1 MKKSYIYSSAI
12 LAASLLMTGC
22 GEDIYSPTLSPTDSD
37 VMAQGVSLDQDLIF
51 GVWEGLV
58 EVGDVNTNH
67 FEQTYRIEFQSVDDS
82 EAMLSHWYVDATN
95 NTDKSIEGLEYTYSL
110 DGSTVKLTPKTSAA
124 NSGASDIIGVYT
136 GNNNMELYTVTNSVT
151 KQICTLTRIGDPQPS
166 IKSVNRTLPMPG
178 EEVIFAGR
186 NLQFV
191 DQVYLPTIDG
201 ETEITDYTV
210 TSTQLQFIMPD
221 VETAPGYV
229 RFHSDGAHVSA
240 FSPAMFCTNCVFFKD
255 FSTNGTS
262 APYTGTEFENTID
275 INRSLF
281 DKVTV
286 VSSDNL
292 PEGHALTYAPNT
304 INPEKM
310 LCFFGDTPIEW
321 DVDSSLDPSTGL
333 LRFSF
338 GDRLK
343 YVIDNSN
350 GMITASTKCKNAA
363 VQMDVYVY
371 SNGQPVW
378 NTGFF
383 NFRLDKDQSLS
394 LTQSWFASTAM
405 WSISEPADFTDGW
418 HTFTIPLTDFAVT
431 KNDTYGT
438 VGNLM
443 NYLLANKKQSIIKI
457 LNYQLDATHPAQKLD
472 SFQFCI
478 ANMRLVPN
486 EIPENSLDEE

>member
-1 MKKSYIYSSAI
+1 
-12 LAASLLMTGC
+12 
-22 GEDIYSPTLSPTDSD
+22 
-37 VMAQGVSLDQDLIF
+37 
-51 GVWEGLV
+51 
-58 EVGDVNTNH
+58 
-67 FEQTYRIEFQSVDDS
+67 
-82 EAMLSHWYVDATN
+82 
-95 NTDKSIEGLEYTYSL
+95 
-110 DGSTVKLTPKTSAA
+110 
-124 NSGASDIIGVYT
+124 
-136 GNNNMELYTVTNSVT
+136 
-151 KQICTLTRIGDPQPS
+151 
-166 IKSVNRTLPMPG
+166 
-178 EEVIFAGR
+178 
-186 NLQFV
+186 
-191 DQVYLPTIDG
+191 
-201 ETEITDYTV
+201 
-210 TSTQLQFIMPD
+210 
-221 VETAPGYV
+221 
-229 RFHSDGAHVSA
+229 
-240 FSPAMFCTNCVFFKD
+240 
-255 FSTNGTS
+255 
-262 APYTGTEFENTID
+262 
-275 INRSLF
+275 
-281 DKVTV
+281 
-286 VSSDNL
+286 
-292 PEGHALTYAPNT
+292 
-304 INPEKM
+304 
-310 LCFFGDTPIEW
+310 
-321 DVDSSLDPSTGL
+321 VDSSLDPSTGL

-405 WSISEPADFTDGW
+405 WNISEPADFTDGW